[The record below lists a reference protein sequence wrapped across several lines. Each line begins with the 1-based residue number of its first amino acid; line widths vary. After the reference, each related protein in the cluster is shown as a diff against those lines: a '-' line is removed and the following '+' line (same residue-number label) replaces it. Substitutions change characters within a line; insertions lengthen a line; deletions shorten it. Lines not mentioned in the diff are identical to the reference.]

1 MEKFRI
7 EKWKSGRSFA
17 LYDEN
22 GDLICVTLYRR
33 GALKVVR
40 RLEELKR
47 IVERVDNE
55 AEQSFSRD

>member
-7 EKWKSGRSFA
+7 ERWKSSRGFG
-17 LYDEN
+17 LYDEK
-22 GDLICVTLYRR
+22 GQLICVTLYRR
-33 GALKVVR
+33 GALEVVR

-47 IVERVDNE
+47 IAEKVDNE